1 MAQASDPVSNHT
13 PCSDTLAGG
22 CTSCEPGVH
31 DDITNTTAS
40 PEIAAGL
47 PRQTHVRAWE
57 RPLADRSPMH
67 SAKAP
72 VLKIHRRWDRL
83 VRLYGDAG
91 VLRLLNT
98 HVTVVGL
105 GGVGSYA
112 AEALARSAIGQLTLI
127 DFDDVCLTNVN
138 RQLQAFPGT
147 VGQSKAALL
156 AARVQAIHPEST
168 VTPVQAFFDEHTSAA
183 LLNPAPHFVIDAI
196 DNVTSKV
203 LLLETCIR
211 RGIPVISI
219 TGAGARLDPTQIRIT
234 DLSRTKVDPLARVLR
249 KELARRGIGESG
261 DSGIPV
267 VYSEE
272 DIRQP
277 IPPAWDA
284 EHGFQCICPHN
295 EDSPHAC
302 ERRRQI
308 YGTAAFMTAAFAMA
322 AVSWCVNK
330 AAEVG

>member
-1 MAQASDPVSNHT
+1 MGS
-13 PCSDTLAGG
+13 G
-22 CTSCEPGVH
+22 
-31 DDITNTTAS
+31 TAI

-47 PRQTHVRAWE
+47 PRQTRERAWE
-57 RPLADRSPMH
+57 RPIADRVTDRP
-67 SAKAP
+67 AVAP
-72 VLKIHRRWDRL
+72 ILKIHRRWDRL
-83 VRLYGDAG
+83 VRLFGDAG

-98 HVTVVGL
+98 HVAVFGL

-112 AEALARSAIGQLTLI
+112 AEALARSAVGQLTLI

-138 RQLQAFPGT
+138 RQLQAFPNT

-168 VTPVQAFFDEHTSAA
+168 VNPIQAFYEERTSDA
-183 LLNPAPHFVIDAI
+183 LLTPAPDLVIDAI

-203 LLLETCIR
+203 LLLETCVQ

-219 TGAGARLDPTQIRIT
+219 TGAGARLDPTQVRIA

-272 DIRQP
+272 EVRQP

-284 EHGFQCICPHN
+284 DHGFQCICPHN

-322 AVSWCVNK
+322 AVGWSVRK
-330 AAEVG
+330 VTEIVQ